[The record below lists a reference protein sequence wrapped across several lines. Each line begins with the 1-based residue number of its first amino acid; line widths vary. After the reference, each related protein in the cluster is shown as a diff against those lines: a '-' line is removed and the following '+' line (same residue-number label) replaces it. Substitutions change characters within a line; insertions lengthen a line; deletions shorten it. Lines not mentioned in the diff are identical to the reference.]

1 VEVDVAGR
9 EDGQPIVLLHG
20 IGVTRKQWLPQ
31 MRDLVD
37 EFRLIARDLPGHG
50 TLKERRFTL
59 DAAATHAAAVI
70 DAYADGRA
78 LVVGLSLGEY
88 VAMRLAARSPE
99 KVAGL
104 VLTGCSGNPK
114 GVLGV
119 IPASMALFWR
129 AMGGRWLKLVNE
141 VHFRTRYGDELAKQQ
156 IEAGFFFQAMQDALR
171 QLRGKDFP
179 RELKRYPGPVL
190 LLNGEKDSLYR
201 LSELLFLAAAQDAR
215 LQFVRGAGHVANLE
229 QPEAYNKAVRTF
241 ARSVE
246 W

>member
-1 VEVDVAGR
+1 MSARAATRAREKVRASAASRLAAVDVDVAGR

-37 EFRLIARDLPGHG
+37 EFRLIAPDLPGHG
-50 TLKERRFTL
+50 TLKERGFTL

-78 LVVGLSLGEY
+78 LVVGLSLGGY

-119 IPASMALFWR
+119 IPASMALFCR
-129 AMGGRWLKLVNE
+129 AVGGRCALP
-141 VHFRTRYGDELAKQQ
+141 HAIRRRAR
-156 IEAGFFFQAMQDALR
+156 EAAD
-171 QLRGKDFP
+171 RG
-179 RELKRYPGPVL
+179 RVL
-190 LLNGEKDSLYR
+190 L
-201 LSELLFLAAAQDAR
+201 
-215 LQFVRGAGHVANLE
+215 
-229 QPEAYNKAVRTF
+229 
-241 ARSVE
+241 
-246 W
+246 